1 MKCLEIDDIL
11 NTWRRKLGFNDYW
24 ITQLIIEAFIGDYT
38 ERDISWD
45 VDYDSINAFASI
57 RIQLVQMINDDI
69 GDGLNYEYIIVNSLL
84 QIGFDGSEYDDAK
97 INELTDEL
105 LNGRNVKHIHFTNP
119 YVPLGA

>member
-1 MKCLEIDDIL
+1 MKCSKIDNIM
-11 NTWRRKLGFNDYW
+11 NTWRIKLGFNDYW
-24 ITQLIIEAFIGDYT
+24 TIQLIIEVFIGDYRD
-38 ERDISWD
+38 RDISWD

-57 RIQLVQMINDDI
+57 RVNLLQMINDEI

-84 QIGFDGSEYDDAK
+84 QIGFYGSGYDDAK